1 MRKRMT
7 KINMLMVVVIGLT
20 MIQFGCGP
28 AKMTT
33 TGFLSDYSRLK
44 TESDMS
50 MGFVDDA
57 ALARYSSFIV
67 DPVVV
72 HFHHRAKSKGK
83 LSLQQLADLTNYMH
97 SKFIEAV
104 EDAGKEVVHQ
114 PAKGVA
120 RIRAAL
126 TDVEKTD
133 MINIVPTASLTGL
146 GLGGASIEIEIID
159 SETGKQI
166 GAALE
171 TKKGSRVPFSNLGD
185 WATAKSVMNDWAKRL
200 QKRLQQ

>member
-1 MRKRMT
+1 
-7 KINMLMVVVIGLT
+7 MLMVAVIGL
-20 MIQFGCGP
+20 MVIQCGCGP

-33 TGFLSDYSRLK
+33 TGFLSDYSRMK
-44 TESDMS
+44 KESDMS
-50 MGFVDDA
+50 MGYVDDA
-57 ALARYSSFIV
+57 KLARYSSFIV
-67 DPVVV
+67 EPVVV

-83 LSLQQLADLTNYMH
+83 LTLQQLADLTNYMH

-104 EDAGKEVVHQ
+104 EDAGKKVVHE
-114 PAKGVA
+114 PAEGVA

-133 MINIVPTASLTGL
+133 MINIIPTASLTGL
-146 GLGGASIEIEIID
+146 GLGGASIEIEIVD
-159 SETGKQI
+159 SETGQQI

-185 WATAKSVMNDWAKRL
+185 WATAKSVMNDWAQRL
-200 QKRLQQ
+200 QKRLQ

>member
-1 MRKRMT
+1 MKTTHVMT
-7 KINMLMVVVIGLT
+7 NVVLAAVIIG
-20 MIQFGCGP
+20 IFAFSGCGP

-33 TGFLSDYSRLK
+33 TGFLSDYSRMK
-44 TESDMS
+44 KESDMS
-50 MGFVDDA
+50 MGYVDDA
-57 ALARYSSFIV
+57 KLARYSSFIV
-67 DPVVV
+67 EPVVV

-83 LSLQQLADLTNYMH
+83 LTLQQLADLTNYMH

-104 EDAGKEVVHQ
+104 EGAGKKVVHE
-114 PAKGVA
+114 PAEGVA

-133 MINIVPTASLTGL
+133 MINIIPTASLTGL
-146 GLGGASIEIEIID
+146 GLGGASIEIEIVD
-159 SETGKQI
+159 SETGQQI

-200 QKRLQQ
+200 QKRLQ

>member
-1 MRKRMT
+1 MKTTHVMT
-7 KINMLMVVVIGLT
+7 NVVLAAVIIG
-20 MIQFGCGP
+20 IFAFSGCGP

-33 TGFLSDYSRLK
+33 TGFLSDYSRMK
-44 TESDMS
+44 KESDMS

-67 DPVVV
+67 EPVVV

-83 LSLQQLADLTNYMH
+83 LTLQQLADLTNYMH

-104 EDAGKEVVHQ
+104 EGAGKKVVHE
-114 PAKGVA
+114 PAEGVA

-133 MINIVPTASLTGL
+133 MINIIPTASLTGL
-146 GLGGASIEIEIID
+146 GLGGASIEIEIVD
-159 SETGKQI
+159 SETGQQI

-171 TKKGSRVPFSNLGD
+171 TKKGSRIPFSNLGD

-200 QKRLQQ
+200 QKRLQ

>member
-7 KINMLMVVVIGLT
+7 KTNMLMVAVIGL
-20 MIQFGCGP
+20 MVIQCGCGP
-28 AKMTT
+28 DKMTT

-44 TESDMS
+44 AESDMS
-50 MGFVDDA
+50 MGFVNEA
-57 ALARYSSFIV
+57 KLARYSSFIV

-83 LSLQQLADLTNYMH
+83 LTLQQLADLTNYMH

-104 EDAGKEVVHQ
+104 EDAGKNVVHQ
-114 PAKGVA
+114 PAEGVA

-133 MINIVPTASLTGL
+133 MINIIPTASLTGL

-159 SETGKQI
+159 SKTGEQI

-171 TKKGSRVPFSNLGD
+171 TKKGSRIPFSNLGD

-200 QKRLQQ
+200 QKRLQ